1 MTPPPQEPPLQI
13 WLDGRLT
20 AAQDSFISP
29 LAHGLHYGT
38 GVFEGIRAY
47 ATADGPAIF
56 RLDDHLARLA
66 SGAEALGMAVDLDG
80 LRRGCLE
87 VLAASGRAEAYLRPL
102 AFYET
107 GGLSLDVAALKV
119 RQLVAALPW
128 TNHLGEAHEQRG
140 VALRT
145 SPFRRNPAA
154 ALPPLKLCGG
164 YVNSI
169 LAKLEATRAGFEEAL
184 FVDGDGFVVECTGEN
199 VFLVQGGRLTAVQ
212 HPDALPGITRATILE
227 LTGAAARP
235 VHLDELREADEI
247 FLTGTSAEVSAVGRL
262 DGRHLVPGPITRE
275 LQDRYQRI
283 VHGEAETN
291 RGWLTR
297 LDVKTS
303 AGGPR

>member
-1 MTPPPQEPPLQI
+1 MQL

-20 AAQDSFISP
+20 AAQESFISP

-47 ATADGPAIF
+47 ATTDGPAIF
-56 RLDDHLARLA
+56 RLDDHLDRLER
-66 SGAEALGMAVDLDG
+66 GAEALGMAVDRAG

-87 VLAASGRAEAYLRPL
+87 VLAASGLAEAYLRPL

-107 GGLSLDVAALKV
+107 GGLSLDVAGLKV

-128 TNHLGEAHEQRG
+128 KNHLGEAHAQRG
-140 VALRT
+140 VTLRT
-145 SPFRRNPAA
+145 SPMRRNPAS

-169 LAKLEATRAGFEEAL
+169 LAKLEAARAGFEEAL

-199 VFLVQGGRLTAVQ
+199 VFLVSAGRITAVQ

-227 LTGAAARP
+227 LTGAASRP

-262 DGRHLVPGPITRE
+262 DGRLLTPGPVTLE
-275 LQDRYQRI
+275 LQARYQRI
-283 VHGEAETN
+283 VHGETETA
-291 RGWLTR
+291 RGWLTP
-297 LDVKTS
+297 LGVKV
-303 AGGPR
+303 

>member
-1 MTPPPQEPPLQI
+1 MQL

-20 AAQDSFISP
+20 AAQDSCISP

-56 RLDDHLARLA
+56 RLDDHLDRLER
-66 SGAEALGMAVDLDG
+66 GAEALGMAVDRAG

-87 VLAASGRAEAYLRPL
+87 VLAASGLAEAYLRPL

-107 GGLSLDVAALKV
+107 GGLSLDVAGLKV

-128 TNHLGEAHEQRG
+128 KNHLGEAHAQRG
-140 VALRT
+140 VTLRT
-145 SPFRRNPAA
+145 SPMRRNPAS

-169 LAKLEATRAGFEEAL
+169 LAKLEAARAGFEEAL

-199 VFLVQGGRLTAVQ
+199 VFLVSAGRITAVQ
-212 HPDALPGITRATILE
+212 HPDALPGITRASILE
-227 LTGAAARP
+227 LTGAASRP
-235 VHLDELREADEI
+235 VSLDELREADEI

-262 DGRHLVPGPITRE
+262 DGRLLTPGPVTLE
-275 LQDRYQRI
+275 LQARYQRI
-283 VHGEAETN
+283 VHGETETA
-291 RGWLTR
+291 RGWLTP
-297 LDVKTS
+297 LGVKV
-303 AGGPR
+303 